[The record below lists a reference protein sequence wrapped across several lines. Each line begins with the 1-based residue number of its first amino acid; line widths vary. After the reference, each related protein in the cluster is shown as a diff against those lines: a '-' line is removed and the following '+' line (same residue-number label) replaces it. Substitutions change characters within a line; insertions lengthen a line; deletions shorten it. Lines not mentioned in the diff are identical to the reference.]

1 MEKKALEPWLRG
13 THVEIAPV
21 QRAVVHALELA
32 REDVQR
38 WVLALPEEELAAR
51 PHGLSSLAFQVR
63 HVVRSLDRL
72 LTYAEGA
79 GLTAAQLAALRSE
92 EDMPVDAEELRA
104 EFVAGVSRAMERV
117 LRFSPERFEE
127 ARGVGRAGLPTTVVG
142 LLIHAAE
149 HTQRHVGQAVTT
161 AKVLRAVQEL
171 QQS

>member
-1 MEKKALEPWLRG
+1 
-13 THVEIAPV
+13 
-21 QRAVVHALELA
+21 
-32 REDVQR
+32 
-38 WVLALPEEELAAR
+38 
-51 PHGLSSLAFQVR
+51 
-63 HVVRSLDRL
+63 
-72 LTYAEGA
+72 
-79 GLTAAQLAALRSE
+79 
-92 EDMPVDAEELRA
+92 
-104 EFVAGVSRAMERV
+104 MERV